1 MKRTDADGSVEGK
14 FSDGSPEQGLPA
26 TVINAE
32 FLNNIQEEICN
43 FIERA
48 GLSLDGTDQEQLWKA
63 LLAVFAA
70 GLSLGDSM
78 VHGSGSGAN
87 SSATLNHDKLGVA
100 ATGDVATELHAE
112 FVKFIRGQKTA
123 QIGTKIV
130 LNNIVVT
137 INEIVEFAK
146 NLIVKNI
153 LTVGGNATFSQNVEI
168 TGALNVGGAVR
179 SEGGFSGGIS
189 GRAGESA
196 NFPLIRADQILPRTN
211 AGQISINGENIN
223 LSGVLSGLFSGTF
236 SGTIAGSWI
245 PGESVYFKYAMDVV
259 NPVTQM
265 QDLPDGTV
273 GIFYNKNS
281 SATYIIQWWDMDH
294 TQRTKT
300 VPSGTPFVFMKKKNS
315 QNQDCGFLLSVGE
328 A

>member
-1 MKRTDADGSVEGK
+1 MQRISTEPDGVFKNGVPGVQRGTK
-14 FSDGSPEQGLPA
+14 F
-26 TVINAE
+26 NAE
-32 FLNNIQEEICN
+32 WCNAVQEELAN
-43 FIERA
+43 FIQKGVDPEHPKE
-48 GLSLDGTDQEQLWKA
+48 LDPDNSGQL
-63 LLAVFAA
+63 LQTLFEIFAA

-100 ATGDVATELHAE
+100 ATGDVAAELHAE

-130 LNNIVVT
+130 ENNIIVT
-137 INEIVEFAK
+137 INEIVELAK
-146 NLIVKNI
+146 NLIVKGLLKI
-153 LTVGGNATFSQNVEI
+153 EGGAKFDGGVEI
-168 TGALNVGGAVR
+168 TGVLNVSGGVR
-179 SEGGFSGGIS
+179 SENGFSGPAS
-189 GRAGESA
+189 GRDGESA
-196 NFPLIRADQILPRTN
+196 NYPLIRTDQILPRTN
-211 AGQISINGENIN
+211 GGKIAFDGADIN
-223 LSGVLSGLFSGTF
+223 LSGVLSGFF

-245 PGESVYFKYAMDVV
+245 PGGSVCFKYAMDVV

-265 QDLPDGTV
+265 QELPDGAV

-281 SATYIIQWWDMDH
+281 EANYIIQWWDMDH
-294 TQRTKT
+294 VQKRKT

-315 QNQDCGFLLSVGE
+315 QNQDCGLLLSVGE

>member
-1 MKRTDADGSVEGK
+1 MQRISTEPDGVFKNGVPGVQRGTK
-14 FSDGSPEQGLPA
+14 F
-26 TVINAE
+26 NAE
-32 FLNNIQEEICN
+32 WCNAVQDELAN
-43 FIERA
+43 FIEAA
-48 GLSLDGTDQEQLWKA
+48 GLELDADDSEQLWKA

-100 ATGDVATELHAE
+100 ATGDMAAELHAE

-130 LNNIVVT
+130 ENNIVVT
-137 INEIVEFAK
+137 VNEIIEFARNAVVK
-146 NLIVKNI
+146 NLLRVN
-153 LTVGGNATFSQNVEI
+153 GNAVFDLAVEI
-168 TGALNVGGAVR
+168 AGTLSVNGAVR

-211 AGQISINGENIN
+211 GGRISINGDNIN
-223 LSGVLSGLFSGTF
+223 LSGVLSGLFSGT
-236 SGTIAGSWI
+236 IAGSWI
-245 PGESVYFKYAMDVV
+245 PGESVFFKYAMDVV

-300 VPSGTPFVFMKKKNS
+300 VDSGTPFVFMKKKNS
-315 QNQDCGFLLSVGE
+315 SNQECGLLLSVGE

>member
-1 MKRTDADGSVEGK
+1 MQRISTEPDGVFKNGVPGVQRGTK
-14 FSDGSPEQGLPA
+14 F
-26 TVINAE
+26 NAE
-32 FLNNIQEEICN
+32 WCNAVQEELAN
-43 FIERA
+43 FIEAA
-48 GLSLDGTDQEQLWKA
+48 GLKLNADDSEQLWKA

-87 SSATLNHDKLGVA
+87 SSATLNHDKLGVT
-100 ATGDVATELHAE
+100 ATGDVAAELHAE

-130 LNNIVVT
+130 SNNIIVT

-146 NLIVKNI
+146 SLIVKNI
-153 LTVGGNATFSQNVEI
+153 LTVEGDAAFNQSVEI
-168 TGALNVGGAVR
+168 TGALNIGGAVR

-189 GRAGESA
+189 GRVGESA

-211 AGQISINGENIN
+211 GGQISINGDNIN
-223 LSGVLSGLFSGTF
+223 LNGVLSGVFSGV
-236 SGTIAGSWI
+236 WI

-300 VPSGTPFVFMKKKNS
+300 VDSGTPFVFMKKKNS
-315 QNQDCGFLLSVGE
+315 SNQECGLLLSVGE

>member
-1 MKRTDADGSVEGK
+1 MQRISTEPDGVFKNGVPGVQRGTK
-14 FSDGSPEQGLPA
+14 F
-26 TVINAE
+26 NAE
-32 FLNNIQEEICN
+32 WCNAVQEELAN
-43 FIERA
+43 FIETA
-48 GLSLDGTDQEQLWKA
+48 GLELDADDSEQLWKA
-63 LLAVFAA
+63 LLAVFTA

-100 ATGDVATELHAE
+100 ATGDVAAELHAE

-130 LNNIVVT
+130 DNNIVVT
-137 INEIVEFAK
+137 VNEIVEFAK
-146 NLIVKNI
+146 NLIVKGLLKI
-153 LTVGGNATFSQNVEI
+153 EGNAQFDSSVEVA
-168 TGALNVGGAVR
+168 GALNVGGGVR

-189 GRAGESA
+189 GRDGESA
-196 NFPLIRADQILPRTN
+196 NYPLIRADQILPRTN
-211 AGQISINGENIN
+211 GGRISINGNNIN
-223 LSGVLSGLFSGTF
+223 LSGVLSGVF

-265 QDLPDGTV
+265 QGLPDGAV

-300 VPSGTPFVFMKKKNS
+300 VDSGTPFVFMKKKNS
-315 QNQDCGFLLSVGE
+315 SNQECGLLLSVGE

>member
-1 MKRTDADGSVEGK
+1 MQRISTEPDGVFKNGVPGVQRGTK
-14 FSDGSPEQGLPA
+14 F
-26 TVINAE
+26 NAE
-32 FLNNIQEEICN
+32 WCNTVQEELCN
-43 FIERA
+43 FIVSA
-48 GLSLDGTDQEQLWKA
+48 GLSLDADDSEQLWKA

-70 GLSLGDSM
+70 GISIGDSM

-87 SSATLNHDKLGVA
+87 SSATLHHDKLGVA

-123 QIGTKIV
+123 HIGSKV
-130 LNNIVVT
+130 ESNNIVVT
-137 INEIVEFAK
+137 VDEIVELAK
-146 NLIVKNI
+146 NLIVKGLLKI
-153 LTVGGNATFSQNVEI
+153 EGGAKFDGGVEI
-168 TGALNVGGAVR
+168 TGMLDVSGGVR
-179 SEGGFSGGIS
+179 SGNGFSGPTS
-189 GRAGESA
+189 GRDGESA
-196 NFPLIRADQILPRTN
+196 NYPLIRTDQILPRTN
-211 AGQISINGENIN
+211 GGKIAFDGANIN
-223 LSGVLSGLFSGTF
+223 LSGVLSGFF

-265 QDLPDGTV
+265 QELPDGAV

-281 SATYIIQWWDMDH
+281 EANYIIQWWDMDH
-294 TQRTKT
+294 VQKTKT

-315 QNQDCGFLLSVGE
+315 QNQDCGLLLSVGE

>member
-1 MKRTDADGSVEGK
+1 MQRISTEPDGVFKNGVPGVQRGTKFDAEWCNAVQEELAHFIEEAGLTLDADDSG
-14 FSDGSPEQGLPA
+14 
-26 TVINAE
+26 
-32 FLNNIQEEICN
+32 
-43 FIERA
+43 
-48 GLSLDGTDQEQLWKA
+48 QLWKA

-78 VHGSGSGAN
+78 VHGSGSGAS

-100 ATGDVATELHAE
+100 ATGDVAAELHAE

-130 LNNIVVT
+130 ETSIVVT
-137 INEIVEFAK
+137 VTEIVEFAK
-146 NLIVKNI
+146 NLIVKGLLKI
-153 LTVGGNATFSQNVEI
+153 EGNAKFDSDVEVD
-168 TGALNVGGAVR
+168 GVLNVNGGVR
-179 SEGGFSGGIS
+179 SENGFFGPAS
-189 GRAGESA
+189 GRNGESA
-196 NFPLIRADQILPRTN
+196 NYPLVRTDQILPRTN
-211 AGQISINGENIN
+211 GGRISINGDNIN
-223 LSGVLSGLFSGTF
+223 LSGVLSGLFSGTI
-236 SGTIAGSWI
+236 TGSWI

-300 VPSGTPFVFMKKKNS
+300 VDSGTPFVFMKKKNS
-315 QNQDCGFLLSVGE
+315 SNQECGLLLSVGE

>member
-1 MKRTDADGSVEGK
+1 MQRISTEPDGVFKNGVPGVQRGTKFDAEWC
-14 FSDGSPEQGLPA
+14 
-26 TVINAE
+26 NAV
-32 FLNNIQEEICN
+32 QEELAN
-43 FIERA
+43 FIESA
-48 GLSLDGTDQEQLWKA
+48 GLTLDADDSKQLWKA

-130 LNNIVVT
+130 SNNIVVT

-153 LTVGGNATFSQNVEI
+153 LTVEGNAAFNQNVEI
-168 TGALNVGGAVR
+168 TGALNVDGTVR

-189 GRAGESA
+189 GRDGESA
-196 NFPLIRADQILPRTN
+196 NYPLIRADRILPRTN
-211 AGQISINGENIN
+211 GGRISINGENFN
-223 LSGVLSGLFSGTF
+223 LSGVLSGVFSGV
-236 SGTIAGSWI
+236 WI
-245 PGESVYFKYAMDVV
+245 PGETNYFSRTSETICPIVEMA
-259 NPVTQM
+259 
-265 QDLPDGTV
+265 DLADGAV
-273 GIFYNKNS
+273 AVFYGHS
-281 SATYIIQWWDMDH
+281 SEANYIISWRDMNYVVK
-294 TQRTKT
+294 TKT

-315 QNQDCGFLLSVGE
+315 QNQDCGLLLSVGE

>member
-1 MKRTDADGSVEGK
+1 MQRISTEPDGVFKDGVPGVQRGTK
-14 FSDGSPEQGLPA
+14 F
-26 TVINAE
+26 NAGWC
-32 FLNNIQEEICN
+32 NAVQEELAN
-43 FIERA
+43 FIEAA
-48 GLSLDGTDQEQLWKA
+48 GLKLDADDSEQLWKA

-87 SSATLNHDKLGVA
+87 SSATLNHDKLGIS
-100 ATGDVATELHAE
+100 ATGDVAAELHAE

-130 LNNIVVT
+130 ENNIVVT
-137 INEIVEFAK
+137 VNEIIEFARNAVVK
-146 NLIVKNI
+146 NLLRVN
-153 LTVGGNATFSQNVEI
+153 GNAIFDLAVEI
-168 TGALNVGGAVR
+168 AGALSVNGTVR

-196 NFPLIRADQILPRTN
+196 NFPLIRADQILPLTN
-211 AGQISINGENIN
+211 GGRISINGENVD
-223 LSGVLSGLFSGTF
+223 LSGVLSG
-236 SGTIAGSWI
+236 TINGSWI
-245 PGESVYFKYAMDVV
+245 PGESVCFKYAMDVV

-265 QDLPDGTV
+265 QNLPDGTV

-300 VPSGTPFVFMKKKNS
+300 VDSGTPFVFMKKKNS
-315 QNQDCGFLLSVGE
+315 SNQECGLLLSVGE

>member
-1 MKRTDADGSVEGK
+1 MQRISTEPDGVFKDGVPGVQRGTMFNAGWCNSV
-14 FSDGSPEQGLPA
+14 
-26 TVINAE
+26 
-32 FLNNIQEEICN
+32 QEELAN
-43 FIERA
+43 FIEAA
-48 GLSLDGTDQEQLWKA
+48 GLTLDADDSEQLWKA
-63 LLAVFAA
+63 LAAVFAA
-70 GLSLGDSM
+70 GISIGDSA
-78 VHGSGSGAN
+78 VHGSGSGSN

-100 ATGDVATELHAE
+100 ATSDVAAELHAE

-130 LNNIVVT
+130 ENNIVVT
-137 INEIVEFAK
+137 VNEIVEFARNAVVK
-146 NLIVKNI
+146 NLLRVN
-153 LTVGGNATFSQNVEI
+153 GNAFFDLAVEI
-168 TGALNVGGAVR
+168 AGALNVGGAVR

-196 NFPLIRADQILPRTN
+196 NFPLIRADRILPRTN
-211 AGQISINGENIN
+211 GGQISINGDNIN
-223 LSGVLSGLFSGTF
+223 LSGVLSGLFSGT
-236 SGTIAGSWI
+236 IAGSWI
-245 PGESVYFKYAMDVV
+245 PGESVCFKYAMDVV

-281 SATYIIQWWDMDH
+281 EANYIIQWFDMNH
-294 TQRTKT
+294 VQKTKT

-315 QNQDCGFLLSVGE
+315 SNQECGLLLSVGE

>member
-1 MKRTDADGSVEGK
+1 MQRISTEPDGVFKNGVPGVQRGTK
-14 FSDGSPEQGLPA
+14 F
-26 TVINAE
+26 NAE
-32 FLNNIQEEICN
+32 WCNTVQEELCN
-43 FIERA
+43 FIVSA
-48 GLSLDGTDQEQLWKA
+48 GLSLDADDSEQLWKA

-70 GLSLGDSM
+70 GISIGDSM

-87 SSATLNHDKLGVA
+87 SSATLHHDKLGVA

-123 QIGTKIV
+123 HIGSKV
-130 LNNIVVT
+130 ESNNIVVT
-137 INEIVEFAK
+137 VDEIVELAK
-146 NLIVKNI
+146 NLIVKGLLKI
-153 LTVGGNATFSQNVEI
+153 EGGAKFDGGGEI
-168 TGALNVGGAVR
+168 TGMLDVSGGVR
-179 SEGGFSGGIS
+179 SGNGFSGPTS
-189 GRAGESA
+189 GRDGESA
-196 NFPLIRADQILPRTN
+196 NYPLIRTDQILPRTN
-211 AGQISINGENIN
+211 GGKIAFDGANIN
-223 LSGVLSGLFSGTF
+223 LSGVLSGFF

-265 QDLPDGTV
+265 QELPDGAV

-281 SATYIIQWWDMDH
+281 EANYIIQWWDMDH
-294 TQRTKT
+294 VQKTKT

-315 QNQDCGFLLSVGE
+315 QNQDCGLLLSVGE

>member
-1 MKRTDADGSVEGK
+1 MQRISTEPDGVFKNGVPGVQRGTK
-14 FSDGSPEQGLPA
+14 F
-26 TVINAE
+26 NAE
-32 FLNNIQEEICN
+32 WCNAVQEELAN
-43 FIERA
+43 FIETA
-48 GLSLDGTDQEQLWKA
+48 GLELNADDSEQLWKA

-70 GLSLGDSM
+70 GISLGDSM

-130 LNNIVVT
+130 ENNIVVT
-137 INEIVEFAK
+137 VNEIIEFARNAVVK
-146 NLIVKNI
+146 NLLRVN
-153 LTVGGNATFSQNVEI
+153 GNAIFDLAVEI
-168 TGALNVGGAVR
+168 AGALNVGGTVR
-179 SEGGFSGGIS
+179 SEGGFSGSIS
-189 GRAGESA
+189 GRTGENA
-196 NFPLIRADQILPRTN
+196 NFPLIRADKILPRTN
-211 AGQISINGENIN
+211 GGRISINGDNIN
-223 LSGVLSGLFSGTF
+223 LSGVLSGLFSGT
-236 SGTIAGSWI
+236 IAGSWI
-245 PGESVYFKYAMDVV
+245 PGESVFFKYAMDVV

-300 VPSGTPFVFMKKKNS
+300 VDSGTPFVFMKKKNS
-315 QNQDCGFLLSVGE
+315 SNQECGLLLSVGE

>member
-48 GLSLDGTDQEQLWKA
+48 GLTLDGADQEQLWKA

-70 GLSLGDSM
+70 GVSIGDSA
-78 VHGSGSGAN
+78 VHGSGSGSN

-100 ATGDVATELHAE
+100 ANGDVAAELHAE

-130 LNNIVVT
+130 ENNIVVT
-137 INEIVEFAK
+137 VNEIIEFARNAVVK
-146 NLIVKNI
+146 NLLRVN
-153 LTVGGNATFSQNVEI
+153 GNAIFDLAVEI
-168 TGALNVGGAVR
+168 AGALNVGGTVR

-196 NFPLIRADQILPRTN
+196 NFPLIRADQILPLTN
-211 AGQISINGENIN
+211 GGQISINGDNIN
-223 LSGVLSGLFSGTF
+223 LSGVLSGVFSGV
-236 SGTIAGSWI
+236 WI
-245 PGESVYFKYAMDVV
+245 PGETNYFSRTSEIIYPIVEMA
-259 NPVTQM
+259 N
-265 QDLPDGTV
+265 LADGAV
-273 GIFYNKNS
+273 AVFYGHS
-281 SATYIIQWWDMDH
+281 SEANYIISWRDMDY
-294 TQRTKT
+294 TVKTKT

-315 QNQDCGFLLSVGE
+315 SNQECGLLLSVGE

>member
-1 MKRTDADGSVEGK
+1 MQRISTEPDGVFKNGVPGVQRGTK
-14 FSDGSPEQGLPA
+14 F
-26 TVINAE
+26 NAE
-32 FLNNIQEEICN
+32 WCNAVQEELCN
-43 FIERA
+43 FIESA
-48 GLSLDGTDQEQLWKA
+48 GLTLDADDSEQLWKA
-63 LLAVFAA
+63 LAAVFAA

-130 LNNIVVT
+130 ENNIVVT
-137 INEIVEFAK
+137 VNEIIEFARNAVVK
-146 NLIVKNI
+146 NLLRVN
-153 LTVGGNATFSQNVEI
+153 GNAIFDLAVEI
-168 TGALNVGGAVR
+168 AGALNVGGTVR

-211 AGQISINGENIN
+211 GGQISINGENIN
-223 LSGVLSGLFSGTF
+223 LSGVLSGLF

-300 VPSGTPFVFMKKKNS
+300 VDSGTPFVFMKKKNS
-315 QNQDCGFLLSVGE
+315 SNQECGLLLSVGE